1 MKSEKQKDMI
11 NFEAPRVWLA
21 PMSGATDAPMRRQAV
36 HFGAP
41 AVVSEMVAGEM
52 LAKARAD
59 VVRRTCRHEG
69 AGYWI
74 VQLAARRP
82 EDMLAGAVLMAE
94 AGVDV
99 IDINMGCPSKQ
110 VTGGQ
115 SGSALMRD
123 LPLAGEII
131 DAALQGAA
139 GRPVTLKMRLGWDD
153 ENLNAPELAVM
164 AQDRGVQM
172 LTVHGRTRCQFYTGG
187 ANWAAVRATVDAVSL
202 PVIVNGDISDTAS
215 AREALAQSGAYGVML
230 GRAAMGRPWLVGE
243 VAAALE
249 GRAWRRPALN
259 EQLASLCEQ
268 ITDSIDLYGASLGL
282 RMVRKHVSAAIDEL
296 ETDLPATERRQL
308 RADLCRIGDAG
319 ELIAALRKVYLG
331 KVLEK
336 AVSS

>member
-1 MKSEKQKDMI
+1 MT
-11 NFEAPRVWLA
+11 NFEAPKVWLA

-36 HFGAP
+36 YFGAP

-52 LAKARAD
+52 LARARPD

-69 AGYWI
+69 GGYWI

-82 EDMLAGAVLMAE
+82 EDMLAGARLMAG

-131 DAALQGAA
+131 DAAIQGA
-139 GRPVTLKMRLGWDD
+139 GRRPVTLKMRLGWND
-153 ENLNAPELAVM
+153 EALNAPDLARM
-164 AQDRGVQM
+164 AEARGVRM
-172 LTVHGRTRCQFYTGG
+172 LTVHGRTRCQFYTG
-187 ANWAAVRATVDAVSL
+187 AADWAAVRATVEAVSL
-202 PVIVNGDISDTAS
+202 PVIVNGDISDVPA
-215 AREALAQSGAYGVML
+215 AREALRLSGAHGVMI
-230 GRAAMGRPWLVGE
+230 GRAAMGRPWLVGQ

-249 GRAWRRPALN
+249 GRSWRRPSLN

-268 ITDSIDLYGASLGL
+268 ISDSVGLYGPGLGL
-282 RMVRKHVSAAIDEL
+282 KMVRKHVSAAIDEL
-296 ETDLPATERRQL
+296 EMGLPAAERRQL
-308 RADLCRIGDAG
+308 RAGLCRIADDR
-319 ELIAALRKVYLG
+319 ELIAALRHVYAG
-331 KVLEK
+331 RVLEK
-336 AVSS
+336 GVEG